1 MCCLLHCKNP
11 SKCTKES
18 DTTIIW
24 IRLIRLGIEMI
35 GNQYVWGLGWGV
47 GVGGGSG
54 EWGFGVGGDIFLRL
68 ISYIKA
74 EQVTLQY
81 YNYSL

>member
-1 MCCLLHCKNP
+1 
-11 SKCTKES
+11 
-18 DTTIIW
+18 
-24 IRLIRLGIEMI
+24 MI

-54 EWGFGVGGDIFLRL
+54 GWGFGVGGDIFLRL